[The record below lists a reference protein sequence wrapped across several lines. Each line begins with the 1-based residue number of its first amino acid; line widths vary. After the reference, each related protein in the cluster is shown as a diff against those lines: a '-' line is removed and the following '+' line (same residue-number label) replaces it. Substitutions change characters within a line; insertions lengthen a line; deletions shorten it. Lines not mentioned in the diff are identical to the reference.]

1 MNVLLVDDDSDDVE
15 LFKDA
20 IRELSPD
27 IVCWSAKDGEQG
39 LKLLREELLVLPD
52 CIFLDVNMPVM
63 DGRECL
69 SSIKSDSRLRGI
81 PVFMY
86 STTSNDTEISLLKRL
101 GAKDFVIKPPR
112 FDLLVDLLKTVL
124 LKRRYCVAG

>member
-1 MNVLLVDDDSDDVE
+1 MNVLLVDDDNDDVE

-20 IRELSPD
+20 IHELSPD
-27 IVCWSAKDGEQG
+27 IVCWFAKDGEQG

-52 CIFLDVNMPVM
+52 YIFLDVNMPVM

-69 SSIKSDSRLRGI
+69 SNIKNDSRLRGI

-86 STTSNDTEISLLKRL
+86 STTSNDKEISLMKEL

-124 LKRRYCVAG
+124 LKKRYRIAG